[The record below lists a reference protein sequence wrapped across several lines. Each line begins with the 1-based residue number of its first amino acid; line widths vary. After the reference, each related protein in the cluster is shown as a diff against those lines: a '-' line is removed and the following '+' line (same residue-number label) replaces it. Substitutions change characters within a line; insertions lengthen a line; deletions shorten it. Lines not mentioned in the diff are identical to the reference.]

1 MYRGVVRNDLAESE
15 VQPYREIDVRLLVL
29 AQDYTTSEAPQSL
42 EADAPPPPEAVD
54 EPPLSFT
61 TLAPLL
67 LLNVAHEQATTIIA
81 QARQEA
87 EVLQHD
93 TYTHAVSLGRE
104 EGKEALQQELQ
115 SALTAYD
122 QLQRQLCTLEARM
135 VAHLTP
141 EIVRLAL
148 AIAEKVVG
156 SKVEED
162 PQLIASVLE
171 RARTQVQHARQ
182 IHIWLHPADHDTL
195 LQFRP
200 DLVRVGEEGHRTVAI
215 SPSSEIS
222 RGGCRIE
229 TEMGVVDATIPVQL
243 DEIKEQ
249 LLHEG

>member
-29 AQDYTTSEAPQSL
+29 AQESIASEEPQRSEGDAL
-42 EADAPPPPEAVD
+42 ASEEADES
-54 EPPLSFT
+54 PLPFT

-67 LLNVAHEQATTIIA
+67 LLNVAHGQAAAIIA

-87 EVLQHD
+87 EALQQE
-93 TYTHAVSLGRE
+93 TYTQAVSLGRE
-104 EGKEALQQELQ
+104 EGKDALQHELQ
-115 SALTAYD
+115 SALTACD
-122 QLQRQLCTLEARM
+122 HIQQRLCTLEER
-135 VAHLTP
+135 VVSHLTP

-148 AIAEKVVG
+148 AIAEKIIG

-162 PQLIASVLE
+162 PHLIASVLE
-171 RARTQVQHARQ
+171 RARTHVQHARQ

-195 LQFRP
+195 LQFQP
-200 DLVRVGEEGHRTVAI
+200 ALVRVGEEGQRTVAI

-243 DEIKEQ
+243 DEIREQ